1 MSDFLRV
8 WHLVIFRADL
18 LKKTTLYIYPIVVY
32 HIVLHDSE
40 SLSIYD
46 KDFTIARAQNYV
58 IFCRS
63 YLVFTF
69 FQTGGTLLWCFYSDY
84 SYLIEVI
91 NTLNS
96 WSNLL
101 LGTPQGSEGKL
112 LGDFHTTWLLRKQRK
127 TFTTSWV

>member
-1 MSDFLRV
+1 MTPPPPFWNFAQKIRFGGVDVDVILSFVAHNLFL
-8 WHLVIFRADL
+8 HFL
-18 LKKTTLYIYPIVVY
+18 TGTPG
-32 HIVLHDSE
+32 
-40 SLSIYD
+40 
-46 KDFTIARAQNYV
+46 
-58 IFCRS
+58 CR
-63 YLVFTF
+63 TM
-69 FQTGGTLLWCFYSDY
+69 LWCFYSDY